1 MLIRRLDP
9 LFVERIESLE
19 FDLAELMRGQS
30 AYASHARWRVLSA
43 DRDAMEELDDAELV
57 ALSTLSGELWVEANE
72 VASRLGG
79 AQLQD
84 FIARGLVQCWPR
96 DANVRTALDA
106 WHPLSALAHR
116 HARWRDVDTSA
127 PGEAE
132 APRSVADLVERHGAP
147 PGEYHVCE
155 NAVGREPLSPP
166 NTGSLESLC
175 RTRVTC
181 RNFDGTADLPTTTLA
196 DMLHAVFGAQGR
208 VEVAPGAFALKKNS
222 PSGGGLHPID
232 AYVLVQRVRGL
243 SPGLYH
249 YNVEAH
255 ALDRLPDPSNALGPD
270 FALRAVAGQHW
281 FANAPVLVILA
292 ARFARSQ
299 WKYRNHPKLYRAIL
313 LEAGH
318 LSQNLYL
325 AATERG
331 LGAFITAAINECV
344 IEQALGV
351 DPMVEGVLA
360 ICGLGQRATS
370 KTTVELD
377 PAGTVWAHADSS
389 AALIGAESADSTG
402 ARGD

>member
-9 LFVERIESLE
+9 LFVERIETPE
-19 FDLAELMRGQS
+19 FDLAQLLSGHS
-30 AYASHARWRVLSA
+30 AYATHARWRVLRT
-43 DRDAMEELDDAELV
+43 DRDAMEELDDAELT
-57 ALSTLSGELWVEANE
+57 ALSSLSGEIWVEAEE
-72 VASRLGG
+72 VATRIGS
-79 AQLQD
+79 ACLQD
-84 FIARGLVQCWPR
+84 FIVRGLVQCWPR
-96 DANVRTALDA
+96 DAHLRTGLDA

-116 HARWRDVDTSA
+116 HARWSEVDASA

-132 APRSVADLVERHGAP
+132 APRSIADLVERHGAP
-147 PGEYHVCE
+147 PSEYHLRTD
-155 NAVGREPLSPP
+155 AVGRELLSPP
-166 NTGSLESLC
+166 NSGSLESLC

-181 RNFDGTADLPTTTLA
+181 RNFDSAMSLPKTTLA
-196 DMLHAVFGAQGR
+196 DTLHAVFGVQGR

-222 PSGGGLHPID
+222 PSGGGLHPLE
-232 AYVLVQRVRGL
+232 AYVLVQWVEDL

-249 YNVEAH
+249 YNIEAH
-255 ALDRLPDPSNALGPD
+255 ALDRLPDGPDALGPE
-270 FALRAVAGQHW
+270 FALRAVAGQQW
-281 FANAPVLVILA
+281 FANAPVLVILS

-360 ICGLGQRATS
+360 ICGFGQRAAS
-370 KTTVELD
+370 KNTVELD
-377 PAGTVWAHADSS
+377 PAGTVWAHPDGS
-389 AALIGAESADSTG
+389 ATSVGAESADSTG